1 MVSKYN
7 GRCNASSNQIWN
19 IRDGMR
25 TIIGAFALWIY
36 PLVNLVNVIGQN
48 FGPWLIARTR
58 KCIYKTLF
66 SSHVC
71 PIPTTVAKEIWKLF
85 LRRGRGWLI
94 LKGDELREQRS
105 RKTCL
110 LLATCSPRNHRA
122 VAPRKQAA
130 IRFISSYFHEQG
142 ARWKISDSRTRAISL
157 ILEEKFVPDVV
168 HPRDIYQRII
178 EISRMI

>member
-1 MVSKYN
+1 M
-7 GRCNASSNQIWN
+7 
-19 IRDGMR
+19 
-25 TIIGAFALWIY
+25 
-36 PLVNLVNVIGQN
+36 
-48 FGPWLIARTR
+48 
-58 KCIYKTLF
+58 
-66 SSHVC
+66 
-71 PIPTTVAKEIWKLF
+71 
-85 LRRGRGWLI
+85 
-94 LKGDELREQRS
+94 KGDELREQRS

-110 LLATCSPRNHRA
+110 LLATCSPRNHRG